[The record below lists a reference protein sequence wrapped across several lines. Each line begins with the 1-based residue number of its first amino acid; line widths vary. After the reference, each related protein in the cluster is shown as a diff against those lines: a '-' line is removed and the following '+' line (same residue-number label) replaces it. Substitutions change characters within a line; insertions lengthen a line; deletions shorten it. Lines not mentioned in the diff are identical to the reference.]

1 MKTMTRL
8 FAAFA
13 ALAITFGSVA
23 ASPTSESKSQSF
35 QIRGRVLQIDE
46 KARTVLVADH
56 WSKKLYLVTVPEGAY
71 FKVTF
76 GRAMGLSYPEISDL
90 SRERHSADACQSP
103 NGEKLTLLQDG
114 REAVVLI
121 ASR

>member
-1 MKTMTRL
+1 MKPMTRL

-23 ASPTSESKSQSF
+23 AAPASESKSKSF
-35 QIRGRVLQIDE
+35 QIRGRVLQINE

-76 GRAMGLSYPEISDL
+76 GRAMKLTYPEISDL
-90 SRERHSADACQSP
+90 SRKDQVQMRVKAPVARGSLCY
-103 NGEKLTLLQDG
+103 KT
-114 REAVVLI
+114 VVRPL
-121 ASR
+121 S